1 MKSARSDV
9 RQSLLRYL
17 QPWLHNM
24 ELVEPAIPSPNV
36 IAPLSSLELDV
47 SSDNLRQSVSS
58 SSSCSLCG
66 KRNVDEGERVVR
78 LRRGWGST
86 EATEMVLNNL
96 LYLTAKVILRD
107 CKYLFTTKYSRV
119 YKIDPICIAI
129 VVWRRT

>member
-1 MKSARSDV
+1 MKSARADV

-36 IAPLSSLELDV
+36 ILAPLYNNSGQNNQNNSSLENDC
-47 SSDNLRQSVSS
+47 SSAENLRQSVSS

-66 KRNVDEGERVVR
+66 KKNYYNTTEINEGGGGSAPASVR

-96 LYLTAKVILRD
+96 LYLTAKVGN
-107 CKYLFTTKYSRV
+107 
-119 YKIDPICIAI
+119 
-129 VVWRRT
+129 